1 MSNKKRAAAFTIV
14 KNENYFL
21 KKWIDHYSK
30 YYNLSDLFV
39 LDHYSKDESTKNLD
53 VNVFQPDIN
62 GGELAYDHDWMK
74 SWIEKTY
81 KDLLNDYECVM
92 FTDVD
97 EIIFTVDKPF
107 NQVIE
112 DFLNDKRCLVQSINT
127 WDLIQA
133 EGEKDLSFDDEIIP
147 NRKYMVRHI
156 ANNFKYDKTLLS
168 KHIPRFDRGHHNM
181 LNFKRDF
188 KYELKMLHLKKY
200 DFKAM
205 MARNEYRNKFETLFS
220 DNNGMQNKNN
230 TIEFQKNFFNSENNS
245 QEFYREIPDKW
256 RTILKGL

>member
-133 EGEKDLSFDDEIIP
+133 
-147 NRKYMVRHI
+147 
-156 ANNFKYDKTLLS
+156 
-168 KHIPRFDRGHHNM
+168 
-181 LNFKRDF
+181 
-188 KYELKMLHLKKY
+188 
-200 DFKAM
+200 
-205 MARNEYRNKFETLFS
+205 
-220 DNNGMQNKNN
+220 
-230 TIEFQKNFFNSENNS
+230 
-245 QEFYREIPDKW
+245 
-256 RTILKGL
+256 